1 MKRYHIMIEA
11 GTEFTR
17 DCHLYKFRVGTSE
30 QDRRAHLVV
39 VRFAKENGY
48 FIDEWNLSNREFV
61 SKLAQSVGCQAI
73 QLKWVYIDVRDLA
86 RHISKYKTAPKK
98 QPSNKNEI
106 LTLRALTLIIPG

>member
-17 DCHLYKFRVGTSE
+17 DCHLYKFRVGTSVR
-30 QDRRAHLVV
+30 DKRAHLEV

-48 FIDEWNLSNREFV
+48 FIDVWNLSNREFV
-61 SKLAQSVGCQAI
+61 SKLAQSVNCDVL
-73 QLKWVYIDVRDLA
+73 QLKWIHMDVQQLV
-86 RHISKYKTAPKK
+86 RHISKYKTAPRK
-98 QPSNKNEI
+98 QPSSKHEI